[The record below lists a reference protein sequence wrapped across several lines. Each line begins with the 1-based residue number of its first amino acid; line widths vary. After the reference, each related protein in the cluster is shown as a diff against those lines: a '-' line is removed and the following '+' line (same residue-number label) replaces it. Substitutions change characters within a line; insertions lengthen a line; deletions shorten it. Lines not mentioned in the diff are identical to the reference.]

1 MTELTDEHKALGIS
15 FDGEKYTVAGY
26 RYTAL
31 EHAVIYAR
39 KQAGDDTTAEQR
51 AVEQREIEAK
61 AKAIA
66 AETAQLAKSMKV
78 ISLEIVPEGKEI
90 VGLVR
95 GSTARSKN
103 AISDFG
109 ASLKN
114 LVGGEVVA
122 YTKLMADAREQ
133 ALQRLKEDAAKQ
145 GGDTIVGLRFASS
158 MIEAGVSEVIAWGTA
173 LKDKAD

>member
-15 FDGEKYTVAGY
+15 FDGEKYSVAGY
-26 RYTAL
+26 TYTAL
-31 EHAVIYAR
+31 QHAVNYAR
-39 KQAGDDTTAEQR
+39 KQAGVDTA
-51 AVEQREIEAK
+51 AEQREIEAK
-61 AKAIA
+61 AEAMY
-66 AETAQLAKSMKV
+66 AEAAQLVKSMKV
-78 ISLEIVPEGKEI
+78 MSLEIVPEGKEI

>member
-1 MTELTDEHKALGIS
+1 MTELTDEHRALGVS

-26 RYTAL
+26 KYSNL

-39 KQAGDDTTAEQR
+39 NQAGLTATAEQR
-51 AVEQREIEAK
+51 ETEAK
-61 AKAIA
+61 AKEID
-66 AETAQLAKSMKV
+66 AEAAQLARSMKV

-90 VGLVR
+90 IGLVR

>member
-1 MTELTDEHKALGIS
+1 MCSSDLKPTGLSEEDASEA
-15 FDGEKYTVAGY
+15 
-26 RYTAL
+26 
-31 EHAVIYAR
+31 AR
-39 KQAGDDTTAEQR
+39 VEAE
-51 AVEQREIEAK
+51 A
-61 AKAIA
+61 
-66 AETAQLAKSMKV
+66 AQLVKSMKV
-78 ISLEIVPEGKEI
+78 MSLEIVPEGKEI

-133 ALQRLKEDAAKQ
+133 ALQRLKEDAARQ